1 MDIEQY
7 KTLKYPRLE
16 ENSPLAQMNRRISKE
31 KEMSLELSCAIPNS
45 ESPRDIHNL
54 ILMHKTREKNQE
66 TLLKKKK
73 PIQKRV

>member
-1 MDIEQY
+1 
-7 KTLKYPRLE
+7 
-16 ENSPLAQMNRRISKE
+16 MNGRISKE

-66 TLLKKKK
+66 TFLKKKK